1 MIKNFKKLLIDIHHE
16 PLEKQKKIL
25 EQNLNKWQEGDG
37 VKHYDQIDDILVIG
51 VRM

>member
-1 MIKNFKKLLIDIHHE
+1 MKPSE
-16 PLEKQKKIL
+16 KIL